1 MSGTLGRGAALALVA
16 LGGASGS
23 ALREAVALAL
33 ALPGAPLVATLAVN
47 VVGAF
52 LLGLLLEALA
62 GAGAR
67 GFEGRLGAARLLLGT
82 GFCGGFTTY
91 SAVAVQG
98 AELLRGGD
106 TVTAVAYA
114 VITLLLGALA
124 TLAGVALGSRA
135 SAARA
140 SAERAE
146 GRR

>member
-23 ALREAVALAL
+23 ALREAVAL

-135 SAARA
+135 SA
-140 SAERAE
+140 ERAE

>member
-1 MSGTLGRGAALALVA
+1 M
-16 LGGASGS
+16 
-23 ALREAVALAL
+23 
-33 ALPGAPLVATLAVN
+33 
-47 VVGAF
+47 
-52 LLGLLLEALA
+52 
-62 GAGAR
+62 
-67 GFEGRLGAARLLLGT
+67 
-82 GFCGGFTTY
+82 
-91 SAVAVQG
+91 AVQG

>member
-23 ALREAVALAL
+23 ALREAVAL